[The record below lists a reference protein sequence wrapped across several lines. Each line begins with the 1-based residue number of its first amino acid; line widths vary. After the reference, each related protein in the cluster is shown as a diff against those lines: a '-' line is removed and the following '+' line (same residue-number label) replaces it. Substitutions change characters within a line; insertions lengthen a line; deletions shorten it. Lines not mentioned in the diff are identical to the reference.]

1 MKAKEVNRRFFRI
14 FIGEGSSKF
23 FVNRKVKDR
32 LFRYIFSKDKEALL
46 ELYNALHKTSYT
58 NPDDLEIVTVD
69 SVVYMSM
76 KNDVA
81 FMLYGL
87 IQLYEH
93 QGSFNPNMPV
103 RFLIYLGQ
111 EYEKIIAMRKENIY
125 GSKLIRLPTP
135 QCVVF
140 YNGEKDMP
148 EEQLLRL
155 SDAFENK
162 EQVSSV
168 ELTVR
173 MININFGHN
182 QELMNKCRKLYEY
195 SYFIDQIRQNT
206 DRGMKLKEAV
216 GKAVNHCL
224 EEDILT
230 DILEVHRMEVVGML
244 INEFN
249 ERKHWKLVTRAAKEE
264 GFEEGREEGIA
275 QGIAEGMAQGM
286 AQGMAKGI
294 AKGISKGKAEGK
306 AVVSESILELLARHG
321 EVPDDLKTRI
331 MTQQDLN
338 VLKNWLKCAVE
349 VKSIE
354 EFRKE
359 CSRLEDR

>member
-81 FMLYGL
+81 FMLYG
-87 IQLYEH
+87 
-93 QGSFNPNMPV
+93 
-103 RFLIYLGQ
+103 
-111 EYEKIIAMRKENIY
+111 
-125 GSKLIRLPTP
+125 LIRLPTP

-249 ERKHWKLVTRAAKEE
+249 ERKHWKLVTRAAKKEGYEE
-264 GFEEGREEGIA
+264 GCE
-275 QGIAEGMAQGM
+275 
-286 AQGMAKGI
+286 
-294 AKGISKGKAEGK
+294 KGKAFGRAEGEYK
-306 AVVSESILELLARHG
+306 KLISQICRKLEKGKSLELIAE
-321 EVPDDLKTRI
+321 EVEEPLEKVMCICDTAAKYAPGYDVDLI
-331 MTQQDLN
+331 YEHLLQ
-338 VLKNWLKCAVE
+338 
-349 VKSIE
+349 
-354 EFRKE
+354 RK
-359 CSRLEDR
+359 